1 MFGTKCPSITS
12 RWIQSAPAA
21 STARI
26 SSPSLE
32 KSAAKI
38 DGAMTRG
45 RDANGWDIGASRCSL
60 GDAEWHS
67 RNMRD
72 ARGQCARHEGLW
84 AGKICR
90 ERHQLPG
97 RWVRV
102 GARSPAKYGVFAMAR
117 RLLRN
122 LRGFY
127 APLMQRPKSEFCHV
141 ACPWRCVVGDRRPQ
155 GADVVKAAVA
165 RQP

>member
-60 GDAEWHS
+60 SDAEWHP

-72 ARGQCARHEGLW
+72 ARGQCARHEVLW
-84 AGKICR
+84 AEKSAARGINCR
-90 ERHQLPG
+90 G
-97 RWVRV
+97 D
-102 GARSPAKYGVFAMAR
+102 GFAWAQEAEQNM
-117 RLLRN
+117 
-122 LRGFY
+122 GF
-127 APLMQRPKSEFCHV
+127 
-141 ACPWRCVVGDRRPQ
+141 
-155 GADVVKAAVA
+155 
-165 RQP
+165 

>member
-60 GDAEWHS
+60 GDAEWHP

-102 GARSPAKYGVFAMAR
+102 AQEAQQNMGFCDGTALAQEPARVSRAADAAAQVGV
-117 RLLRN
+117 LPCCL
-122 LRGFY
+122 
-127 APLMQRPKSEFCHV
+127 PL
-141 ACPWRCVVGDRRPQ
+141 A
-155 GADVVKAAVA
+155 
-165 RQP
+165 